1 MRVFPIAAAV
11 FLLGAATSMLGAD
24 GELSNRRA
32 PGFALPD
39 SNINYHDLADY
50 RGKVVLLDLIKT
62 SCPVCNSSHKILESV
77 RQKYPDKVTIISI
90 VPASEDNQNTV
101 RQFVANNSVKTPML
115 FDCGQVMAS
124 YLKLT
129 PQKSNVG
136 LPHLFLI
143 DANGH
148 IKNDWEFVGGGP
160 NSVFESLPALL
171 KEVEAVLKGG
181 SASGPAVPAG
191 PAKPP
196 AKK

>member
-1 MRVFPIAAAV
+1 MRLSLSVFSVAALAAV
-11 FLLGAATSMLGAD
+11 TAASLQAA

-50 RGKVVLLDLIKT
+50 RGKIVLLDLIKT

-77 RQKYPDKVTIISI
+77 RQKYPDKVTILTI
-90 VPASEDNQNTV
+90 VPATEDNAGTV

-129 PQKSNVG
+129 PQKSNIG

-143 DANGH
+143 DQNGV
-148 IKNDWEFVGGGP
+148 IRNDWEYIGGGVT
-160 NSVFESLPALL
+160 SVFEALPPLL
-171 KEVEAVLKGG
+171 REVEAVLN
-181 SASGPAVPAG
+181 AG
-191 PAKPP
+191 KTPP
-196 AKK
+196 APVRK

>member
-1 MRVFPIAAAV
+1 MRFLFNVAGV
-11 FLLGAATSMLGAD
+11 FLLGAAASFLTA

-50 RGKVVLLDLIKT
+50 RGKIILLDLIKT

-77 RQKYPDKVTIISI
+77 RQKYPDKVTILSI
-90 VPASEDNQNTV
+90 VPASEDTANTV
-101 RQFVANNSVKTPML
+101 LQFVAANSVKTPVL

-129 PQKSNVG
+129 PQKSNIG

-143 DANGH
+143 DASGV
-148 IKNDWEFVGGGP
+148 IRNDWEYTGGSG
-160 NSVFESLPALL
+160 SVFEALPLLL
-171 KEVEAVLKGG
+171 KEVEALLNN
-181 SASGPAVPAG
+181 
-191 PAKPP
+191 

>member
-1 MRVFPIAAAV
+1 MRLFFPVIGLVALAAS
-11 FLLGAATSMLGAD
+11 ATSNLQAA

-50 RGKVVLLDLIKT
+50 RGKVVLVDLIKT

-77 RQKYPDKVTIISI
+77 RQKYPDKVTILTI
-90 VPASEDNQNTV
+90 VPATEDNAATV

-129 PQKSNVG
+129 PQKSNIG

-143 DANGH
+143 DQNGV
-148 IKNDWEFVGGGP
+148 IRNDWEYVGGGTS
-160 NSVFESLPALL
+160 SVFEALPPLL
-171 KEVEAVLKGG
+171 REVEAVLNAGK
-181 SASGPAVPAG
+181 APAA
-191 PAKPP
+191 P

>member
-1 MRVFPIAAAV
+1 MRFFFSLTGVLALGLTAAMSPAS
-11 FLLGAATSMLGAD
+11 A

-50 RGKVVLLDLIKT
+50 RGKFVLVDLIKT
-62 SCPVCNSSHKILESV
+62 SCPICNSSHKILESV
-77 RQKYPDKVTIISI
+77 RQKYPDKVTILTI
-90 VPASEDNQNTV
+90 VPSTEDNAATV
-101 RQFVANNSVKTPML
+101 RQFVGNNSVKTPVL

-129 PQKSNVG
+129 PQKSNIG

-143 DANGH
+143 DANGV
-148 IKNDWEFVGGGP
+148 IRNDWEYVGGGVT
-160 NSVFESLPALL
+160 SVFEALPPLL
-171 KEVEAVLKGG
+171 KEVEAVLNA
-181 SASGPAVPAG
+181 SAA
-191 PAKPP
+191 PAKSP

>member
-1 MRVFPIAAAV
+1 MRLFFPVFGLVALA
-11 FLLGAATSMLGAD
+11 AATSDLQAA

-50 RGKVVLLDLIKT
+50 RGKVVLVDLIKT

-77 RQKYPDKVTIISI
+77 RQKYPDKVTILTI
-90 VPASEDNQNTV
+90 VPATEDNAATV

-129 PQKSNVG
+129 PQKSNIG

-143 DANGH
+143 DQNGV
-148 IKNDWEFVGGGP
+148 IRNDWEYVGGGAT
-160 NSVFESLPALL
+160 SVFEALPPLL
-171 KEVEAVLKGG
+171 REVEAVLNAGK
-181 SASGPAVPAG
+181 APAG
-191 PAKPP
+191 PAAP
-196 AKK
+196 KK

>member
-1 MRVFPIAAAV
+1 MRLFFPLLGVLAALAAV
-11 FLLGAATSMLGAD
+11 PAPLGAA

-77 RQKYPDKVTIISI
+77 RQKYPDKVTILSI
-90 VPASEDNQNTV
+90 VPASEDNAGTV

-129 PQKSNVG
+129 PQKSNIG

-143 DANGH
+143 DQNGV
-148 IKNDWEFVGGGP
+148 IRNDWEYLGGGV
-160 NSVFESLPALL
+160 NSVFEALPPLL
-171 KEVEAVLKGG
+171 REVEALL
-181 SASGPAVPAG
+181 GPKPAA
-191 PAKPP
+191 PAAP
-196 AKK
+196 KK

>member
-1 MRVFPIAAAV
+1 MRFFFSVTGVLA
-11 FLLGAATSMLGAD
+11 LGLFGAMSPATA

-50 RGKVVLLDLIKT
+50 RGKVVLVDLIKT

-77 RQKYPDKVTIISI
+77 RQKYPDKVAILTI
-90 VPASEDNQNTV
+90 VPATEDNAGTV
-101 RQFVANNSVKTPML
+101 RQFIGNNAVKTPVL

-129 PQKSNVG
+129 PQKSNIG

-143 DANGH
+143 DANGV
-148 IKNDWEFVGGGP
+148 IRNDWEYAGGGTT
-160 NSVFESLPALL
+160 SVFEALPPLL
-171 KEVEAVLKGG
+171 KEVEALLN
-181 SASGPAVPAG
+181 APAAG
-191 PAKPP
+191 AAKPP
-196 AKK
+196 VKK